1 MSGVVPRQRLK
12 LVVADP
18 AGMIVMHAEMPVAPD
33 SKEAALDLFETLAEQ
48 SRAEDGVVDY
58 RVTTDIEAPDTVRV
72 IEQYEDADAVEAHM
86 SSDHFESFQA
96 AIAPHLA
103 GDPGLYR
110 FEVDSKSRVM

>member
-1 MSGVVPRQRLK
+1 
-12 LVVADP
+12 
-18 AGMIVMHAEMPVAPD
+18 MILMLAEMPVASD
-33 SKEAALDLFETLAEQ
+33 SRESALDLCEELAEQ

-72 IEQYEDADAVEAHM
+72 IEQYEDGAAVDAHM

-103 GDPGLYR
+103 GEPELYR
-110 FEVDSKSRVM
+110 YEVDSETQVM